1 MAKGSSRDWLE
12 AIAAKA
18 KVDPDMAER
27 ILDTKGIRPSPVIA
41 TPRRLAVHRIEFSG
55 VKTDVPGAGQ
65 FEFVWDNLGP
75 GLWAMVTER
84 NLRGKSSV
92 IEIAKW
98 LLRGRPS
105 RRLQDDVRTWLRSCR
120 LVFTLDDI
128 FHEVRLETSMT
139 VTGRLVRTV
148 SGEEIELAQFVG
160 EDEFEAVMSDFFLK
174 EFGLDVVARWKS
186 GTGEDGGRTV
196 LHGWLSLSGAMFIGT
211 DYSVLLGDMPPQSG
225 MATPLMQMYL
235 GLPWVSTLTAAKAA
249 EQVAKKEQEARERKR
264 ELADAG
270 RTKRRDE
277 IATELEKK
285 KAERDATPSDEE
297 LRARMARF
305 QVQLAADSASEAEMS
320 ERAGRARA
328 DLRDAEA
335 AYLAD
340 RADLQAHID
349 AEAAGAVFRMLDPS
363 FCPRCDTVVTEERR
377 KREKETHSCS
387 VCGEHVS
394 EQDDAASILAGM
406 EVRAKA
412 SKAAR
417 DKAQRLS
424 LEAQKKLD
432 EVQARL
438 FQIREEIE
446 DLAKNL
452 TRYDA
457 RRNLDTEVAIL
468 EARLQEAGHDPE
480 IAATDGAELPVLVA
494 AVAETE
500 KRVKAVQE
508 GLLKAVSEE
517 IVRYASR
524 FGIAN
529 ISSATL
535 KGNTH
540 LRLVKG
546 GSETSYGKCT
556 DGEKLRL
563 KVAAL
568 LAMIKVG
575 ETRHVG
581 RHPGLLMID
590 SPGAQEIAREDLDQ
604 LIGGL
609 EEVSKEFGHLQVF
622 IAAMSSPAVV
632 DHVPA
637 ERMRDAEGDAPL
649 W

>member
-1 MAKGSSRDWLE
+1 MAKGGSREWLE
-12 AIAAKA
+12 AVAAKA
-18 KVDPDMAER
+18 KVDPDVAER
-27 ILDTKGIRPSPVIA
+27 ILDARGIRPSPVVA
-41 TPRRLAVHRIEFSG
+41 TPRRLAVRRIEFSG
-55 VKTDVPGAGQ
+55 VKADVPGAGP
-65 FEFVWDNLGP
+65 FEFVWDDLGP

-105 RRLQDDVRTWLRSCR
+105 RRLQDDVRRWLRSCR
-120 LVFTLDDI
+120 LVFTLDGI
-128 FHEVRLETSMT
+128 FHEVRLETPMA
-139 VTGRLVRTV
+139 VAGRLVRTV
-148 SGEEIELAQFVG
+148 SGEEIELAAFMG
-160 EDEFEAVMSDFFLK
+160 DAEFEAVMSDFFLK

-186 GTGEDGGRTV
+186 GTEEDGGRTV
-196 LHGWLSLSGAMFIGT
+196 LHGWPSLSGAMFIGT
-211 DYSVLLGDMPPQSG
+211 DYSVLLGDMPPASG

-249 EQVAKKEQEARERKR
+249 EQVARKDQEVRERRRK
-264 ELADAG
+264 ATDAG
-270 RTKRRDE
+270 RAKRRDE
-277 IATELEKK
+277 IAAELEKK
-285 KAERDATPSDEE
+285 RAERDATPSDEE
-297 LRARMARF
+297 LRARMARL
-305 QVQLAADSASEAEMS
+305 QAELAAASASEAEMS
-320 ERAGRARA
+320 ARA
-328 DLRDAEA
+328 DGARDGLRNAEA
-335 AYLAD
+335 EYRAD

-363 FCPRCDTVVTEERR
+363 FCPRCDAAVTDERR

-387 VCGEHVS
+387 MCGEHVDG
-394 EQDDAASILAGM
+394 QDDAASILVGLETRANASRTARDRARRSSSEAQGM
-406 EVRAKA
+406 LDGVRA
-412 SKAAR
+412 
-417 DKAQRLS
+417 QL
-424 LEAQKKLD
+424 L
-432 EVQARL
+432 
-438 FQIREEIE
+438 QIRAEIMG
-446 DLAKNL
+446 LAERL
-452 TRYDA
+452 TGYDA
-457 RRNLDTEVAIL
+457 RRRLETEVAVL

-480 IAATDGAELPVLVA
+480 IVAEDGDSLPVLIA
-494 AVAETE
+494 AAAETE
-500 KRVKAVQE
+500 KRVKAVQQ

-517 IVRYASR
+517 IVRYANR
-524 FGIAN
+524 FGMAN
-529 ISSATL
+529 ISSAEL
-535 KGNTH
+535 RGNTT

-575 ETRHVG
+575 EARRVG

-622 IAAMSSPAVV
+622 IAAMSSPVVV

-637 ERMRDAEGDAPL
+637 ERMRHAAGDTPL